1 MNALAQS
8 TRATRASVLS
18 LLAMVLVVACG
29 LIATGGC
36 EGVRKQPGL
45 FEMIAGEP
53 EISLSVMSFNI
64 RYDNPADGEN
74 GWARR
79 APLVAQAIRDHRAD
93 IVGLQEALSNQL
105 QDLLAELPEYEAVG
119 VGRDDGKASGEYA
132 AILYK
137 RERLRLDAAT
147 TFWLSPTPQK
157 PGSRGWGANLPRI
170 CTTATFGVY
179 NSGRAVRVFNV
190 HFDHESQRAR
200 EESAH
205 LLAKAISDARQINV
219 PVIVTGDFNAGEQS
233 GVIAYLTGRAEH
245 ATAGEALAPGS
256 PRLLDTFRI
265 KSTQTEGTG
274 TYHGWTGDASGE
286 RIDFILVDRSLEV
299 VSAGIDTPMRSAPVG
314 EGESPPPARYPSD
327 HFPIFAT
334 VTIPGHAK

>member
-1 MNALAQS
+1 MNALAHAH
-8 TRATRASVLS
+8 RAGRTSVF
-18 LLAMVLVVACG
+18 V
-29 LIATGGC
+29 LIALATALAAWLSPIIGC

-45 FEMIAGEP
+45 FEMITGEP
-53 EISLSVMSFNI
+53 EISLTVMSFNI

-74 GWARR
+74 GWTHR

-119 VGRDDGKASGEYA
+119 VGRDDGKTSGEYA

-147 TFWLSPTPQK
+147 TFWFSPTPQK
-157 PGSRGWGANLPRI
+157 PGSRGWGANLARI
-170 CTTATFGVY
+170 CTTATFGIY

-190 HFDHESQRAR
+190 HLDHESQRAR

-205 LLAKAISDARQINV
+205 LLARAIADSRQVNV
-219 PVIVTGDFNAGEQS
+219 PVIVTGDFNAGEHS
-233 GVIAYLTGRAEH
+233 GVIAYLTGRADR
-245 ATAGEALAPGS
+245 ATAGESFAPAS

-265 KSTQTEGTG
+265 KSTQTAGTG
-274 TYHGWTGDASGE
+274 TYHRWTGDTTGE
-286 RIDFILVDRSLEV
+286 RIDYILVDRSLDV
-299 VSAGIDTPMRSAPVG
+299 VSAGIDGQARSTPAA
-314 EGESPPPARYPSD
+314 EGQTPGPARYPSD

-334 VTIPGHAK
+334 VAIPGRAN